1 MTYKYMQVDVEES
14 KRLAEIYNELPTYQ
28 DIYRERVEVLE
39 KAKAFD
45 RLLEIYEE
53 AIEEN
58 ALEEDL
64 LDDMSDV
71 IDEYRERNEDT
82 DND

>member
-1 MTYKYMQVDVEES
+1 MKYKYMEKQLEGA
-14 KRLAEIYNELPTYQ
+14 KALAEKYPRMQTHQ
-28 DIYRERVEVLE
+28 DIYKEHVEVLE

-45 RLLEIYEE
+45 RLLEIYKE
-53 AIEEN
+53 AIEKN

-71 IDEYRERNEDT
+71 IDEYRERNEDK
-82 DND
+82 